1 MTEGGSQGAT
11 LPVAVFASGS
21 GTNFQALLDR
31 EAEGAAYR
39 TELLV
44 TDRPCAAEGRARA
57 AGRAVR
63 RVDFD
68 RSEADASAEA
78 DADADADAELAA
90 QLLAALEGAGAQAIL
105 LAGFV
110 KLLPAAVCRAY
121 QGRALNIHPALLPS
135 FGGKGMYGVR
145 VHEAVLRAGAKLS
158 GATVHYVSERY
169 DDGEILAQW
178 PVTVR
183 PDDTPDSLA
192 ARVLKVE
199 HVLYPEAADALAR
212 GIVTGSAPV
221 FRWPGCAAG
230 PGRRAAEAFGQVAST
245 TRKGTPDGQGDLR
258 RLVADSQGD
267 LRRRVAD
274 AFGGNVGQC

>member
-1 MTEGGSQGAT
+1 MKPGGSRRAA

-21 GTNFQALLDR
+21 GTNFQSILDR
-31 EAEGAAYR
+31 ESEGAAYR

-63 RVDFD
+63 RVSFD
-68 RSEADASAEA
+68 DSAA
-78 DADADADAELAA
+78 TSDSAAGSDSAA
-90 QLLAALEGAGAQAIL
+90 QVLTALEEVGAQAIL

-121 QGRALNIHPALLPS
+121 RGRALNIHPALLPS
-135 FGGKGMYGVR
+135 FGGKGMYGTR

-158 GATVHYVSERY
+158 GPTVHYVSERY

-178 PVTVR
+178 PVPVL
-183 PDDTPDSLA
+183 PDDTPASLA
-192 ARVLKVE
+192 ARVLEAE

-212 GIVTGSAPV
+212 GVASGSAPV
-221 FRWPGCAAG
+221 FRWPGCVLG
-230 PGRRAAEAFGQVAST
+230 GGLWSRR
-245 TRKGTPDGQGDLR
+245 
-258 RLVADSQGD
+258 
-267 LRRRVAD
+267 
-274 AFGGNVGQC
+274 